1 MFRLNAT
8 SDVTYMRPKADI
20 NDKQL
25 QQSKY
30 FSKSLQQAR
39 IIFFFPSLQ
48 EFQREYRALVKE
60 VAIDI
65 QHYAL
70 QLGVDVEFV
79 EPVTDSLD
87 IETFEAMLNVFS
99 KHTSYLMCFL
109 GDRYGKCILPKK
121 IAIKHFETI
130 QATFS
135 KTKVELFH
143 RYYKRCEELESADY
157 KLLDVP
163 INLTDR
169 NALTSILQQAAEEIS
184 QDDNNQQKS
193 EQSEVFQNLFPSA
206 AEQITQIAL
215 IQPNKV
221 LFCLRNAKADTQ
233 STNSRIK
240 PTDIESE
247 KQHEKIEA
255 LKKTVLLSEASII
268 LLNMESDS
276 NQENKSHFTNRKNDN
291 YIKWFIGK
299 VTNHLQNFVSSLSMP
314 PMPSNEA
321 YLIAKAENDVHL
333 AFAERQLPKKWLVRK
348 NIDKMF
354 DIWINKSKGYF
365 HILGSQISG
374 KTALLC
380 QLHAVL
386 IKKGRY
392 VITRFI
398 NLTPGSEYAHELWH
412 GICMTLCSLTGQDE
426 RPLIK
431 SFHLS
436 STLAIFKSL
445 LEKINRPVFILI
457 DDANMIKYGRVMSNL
472 DQQFRK
478 CLTNLVLIC
487 TVDHP
492 ITIPFIL
499 PQPILFELPDFTTT
513 DIMQY
518 VKLNVNDNL
527 LNKQQIDEIQN
538 VAETNSN
545 NIIIVQLLLKQITDG
560 TNRPLTGDIDEY
572 FCRAE
577 SDNGV
582 LFVRTFA
589 QLLIVT
595 PHGLTTLEILDAL
608 TISDEVGG
616 EITTISSLSLR
627 LHSLIDKLGCLI
639 VEFVYGN
646 RLVYK
651 WSHLFIVNIARRR
664 YLTDQKELIK
674 AHGLISH
681 LFDDVSNTHSICTLL
696 SSSNEIPTFPR
707 PLKQDDG
714 TVNVRKV
721 HNLWYHLLHTG
732 NMDDLKRL
740 AICHFEYVEAC
751 IRACGIFQ
759 LLSIYEECCMQVLH
773 HDIQV
778 LFQQVI
784 FPSLNTII
792 RDRDQL
798 AAELINRLRY
808 TRATNSQFLNTM
820 AEQAMSW
827 VDRYHARPLLV
838 PLTCWIPPKKV
849 ERVLSFT
856 LPEWR
861 PSYTIL
867 QPTYNHQHLL
877 IAGNESTIGLVYMY
891 HITSQ
896 LLIRT
901 FKGHERRVT
910 SISISCDGTFFA
922 TTSTDC
928 TVRIW
933 NFTEEKAIQ
942 VMKPHRGRV
951 ICSLITS
958 DCKYIITGG
967 TDSCANVISVENWE
981 VVQSFKDHTGSV
993 VSLALASNDE
1003 FLVTGSGEFVVIV
1016 WNLSTG
1022 ELAVRLAGLMAP
1034 VSCITMTSNDAFVV
1048 VACEDETLKVFGAVS
1063 GQELHELSG
1072 HDGKVVSMVAAY
1084 DDCQLFVAT
1093 FAKIYVFDIHNG
1105 KLLDILNCINRQPV
1119 TSLKITNDNYF
1130 LLSACGNRISI
1141 WNIQH
1146 QRHQIS
1152 TNREK
1157 GIVTDI
1163 CMSPDE
1169 KSAACTTTDGV
1180 VALWDLEICQC
1191 ICTMIQK
1198 RAVAVLR
1205 VKFSTNSVFLLS
1217 GDAEGQINV
1226 WNSSNGRLRRIVNHH
1241 GKAIESIFCLS
1252 DGYRI
1257 LSVDQSNIVLIWNLS
1272 GADESLQADRILAFT
1287 GIQPPVFLPSNNSY
1301 LLGYL
1306 PNSNKELRIWAI
1318 EDESVVMKAEVC
1330 HNEEITCFNTSANG
1344 TLLVTGSADL
1354 SLKLWQ
1360 INTGFLMQVLVGHEE
1375 TIVCCAIADNESKII
1390 SGAKDSQ
1397 IIVWATSTGN
1407 ALLSLKTESPVTA
1420 LVINA
1425 DTTVIL
1431 SANLTGWIEAYN
1443 IENGTLLSCYN
1454 AHSTAK
1460 KLIASMDCSRILL
1473 QLTDCSQ
1480 LPILC
1485 LHNTPASDL
1494 VGSIEHK
1501 KSSDSIAR
1509 IPKQGSMS
1517 DDKDSSM
1524 MSTPMRKKNRSLS
1537 RTTDHSTPYRRSTM
1551 QAVGKEPAPLQ
1562 SILKSTKSYTGTPAV
1577 TVTTTSKSSVTP
1589 INNQSS
1595 TYCPIKSNLC
1605 ILQ

>member
-30 FSKSLQQAR
+30 FSKSLQQA
-39 IIFFFPSLQ
+39 Q
-48 EFQREYRALVKE
+48 FQREYRALVKE

-135 KTKVELFH
+135 KTSDEVELFH

-348 NIDKMF
+348 NIDKM
-354 DIWINKSKGYF
+354 
-365 HILGSQISG
+365 
-374 KTALLC
+374 
-380 QLHAVL
+380 
-386 IKKGRY
+386 
-392 VITRFI
+392 FI

-721 HNLWYHLLHTG
+721 HNLWYHLLHT
-732 NMDDLKRL
+732 
-740 AICHFEYVEAC
+740 AC

-910 SISISCDGTFFA
+910 SISISCDGTFLQQHQR
-922 TTSTDC
+922 T
-928 TVRIW
+928 
-933 NFTEEKAIQ
+933 EKAIQ

-1119 TSLKITNDNYF
+1119 TSLKNFSIHDNF
-1130 LLSACGNRISI
+1130 
-1141 WNIQH
+1141 
-1146 QRHQIS
+1146 
-1152 TNREK
+1152 T

-1524 MSTPMRKKNRSLS
+1524 MSTPMRKK
-1537 RTTDHSTPYRRSTM
+1537 
-1551 QAVGKEPAPLQ
+1551 
-1562 SILKSTKSYTGTPAV
+1562 
-1577 TVTTTSKSSVTP
+1577 P
-1589 INNQSS
+1589 IVIENN
-1595 TYCPIKSNLC
+1595 
-1605 ILQ
+1605 